1 MESILEYIMLNYT
14 WFLGGSIVIILA
26 IIGSYA
32 DKTNFGQGNK
42 KEELNTRENSNF
54 NEQVTLKEYLES
66 QKTVEQTPTNEIENM
81 NPVETQQTETTNI
94 NGENQAKEIT
104 SVNAVETQQPEVT
117 NVNEENS
124 NNQSQT
130 IIAEE
135 NFEKFDKEFNE
146 LLPKKEIVDGDLLNE
161 IENLSLDRTQKIKLT
176 DIPDLD
182 DVELPKIKSMPKE
195 EDIWKF

>member
-81 NPVETQQTETTNI
+81 NPVETQKTETTNI
-94 NGENQAKEIT
+94 NGENQAKEMT
-104 SVNAVETQQPEVT
+104 GVNSVETQQPEVT

>member
-81 NPVETQQTETTNI
+81 N
-94 NGENQAKEIT
+94 
-104 SVNAVETQQPEVT
+104 SVETQQPEVT